1 MKYAFLVMGGYDSAA
16 DRAEIRNGATRII
29 GVSSV
34 EEACEIARTLQAEGV
49 ACIELC
55 GAFSKEGA
63 RRVIDATGGTLAVGY
78 VVHFPE
84 QDGLFKAV
92 FG

>member
-1 MKYAFLVMGGYDSAA
+1 MKYAFLVMGSYDSAA

-34 EEACEIARTLQAEGV
+34 EEACEIARTLQAEG
-49 ACIELC
+49 
-55 GAFSKEGA
+55 
-63 RRVIDATGGTLAVGY
+63 Y